1 MITAINATNGRS
13 PGTQNVGPGLVHR
26 GWERKQASTGHQQRF
41 RKKKKRGERETHAYT
56 RSTRGE
62 GFEEIEGEIMRG
74 LVSVLVER
82 VGNGQRKVKG

>member
-26 GWERKQASTGHQQRF
+26 GWERKRASTGHQQRF
-41 RKKKKRGERETHAYT
+41 RKTGERH
-56 RSTRGE
+56 TRGE
-62 GFEEIEGEIMRG
+62 GFERQKRITEIEGAIMRG

-82 VGNGQRKVKG
+82 VGTDKGK